1 MTQWDIFVNGLKEF
15 FNQQVP
21 IIGCTIGF
29 ALIFALVIISKTSI
43 GTKALKKFKSW
54 YEELVTGYHSFK
66 EEAEK
71 KLNEQKEFYES
82 ELKKAEAKY
91 YEITNLIVLIAEN
104 THNEKVK
111 SALIEYKDRVDLTK
125 TNFEEYL
132 NNLVSEKVDEVTSKF
147 EDTKAKLE
155 EEYKIA
161 LDDYKSKFDEILKE
175 YEKVAQY
182 KDLIGNLDIIGET
195 EDEEREETINSDRT
209 EEEIQEN

>member
-29 ALIFALVIISKTSI
+29 VLIFALVIISKTSI
-43 GTKALKKFKSW
+43 GTKALKKLKSW
-54 YEELVTGYHSFK
+54 YEELVRSYRLFK
-66 EEAEK
+66 EVVEK
-71 KLNEQKEFYES
+71 MLNEQKEFYES

-91 YEITNLIVLIAEN
+91 YEIANLIVLIAEN

-111 SALIEYKDRVDLTK
+111 SALIEYKEKVDLTK
-125 TNFEEYL
+125 TNFEEYI
-132 NNLVSEKVDEVTSKF
+132 NTIVNEKVSEATSKF

-161 LDDYKSKFDEILKE
+161 LDGYKSKFEEILKE
-175 YEKVAQY
+175 YEKLAQY

-195 EDEEREETINSDRT
+195 EDEQREETINPDST
-209 EEEIQEN
+209 EEKVQEN